1 MCQDERQPR
10 INKNSSSTAGATSL
24 SRIIK
29 KMKDLVTLSL
39 ACCRLGNEGMM
50 FVVEA
55 VASHQNL
62 MNFDLSDNEV
72 VGSAGIGLLM

>member
-1 MCQDERQPR
+1 
-10 INKNSSSTAGATSL
+10 
-24 SRIIK
+24 
-29 KMKDLVTLSL
+29 MKDLVTLSL

-50 FVVEA
+50 LVVEA

>member
-10 INKNSSSTAGATSL
+10 INKNSSSTAGAISL
-24 SRIIK
+24 SKIIK

-50 FVVEA
+50 LVVEA
-55 VASHQNL
+55 VASHPNL
-62 MNFDLSDNEV
+62 TTFDLSDNEV
-72 VGSAGIGLLM
+72 TGSAGIGLLM